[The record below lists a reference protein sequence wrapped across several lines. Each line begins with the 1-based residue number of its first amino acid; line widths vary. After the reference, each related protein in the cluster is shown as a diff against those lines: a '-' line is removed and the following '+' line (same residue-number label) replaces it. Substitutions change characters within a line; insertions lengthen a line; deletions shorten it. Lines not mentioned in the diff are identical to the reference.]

1 MKSFIDPACMAAFG
15 SMNPK
20 STVIAMKRYRE
31 HNERVQVVIP
41 KEKLLIYSVKKGW
54 KPLCRFLGCNVP
66 DQEFPSV
73 NVGLS
78 FVKGQVSTR
87 LQLLKRN
94 IIMFLGT
101 SVLIV
106 LLLSFP
112 FLSGIKN

>member
-1 MKSFIDPACMAAFG
+1 MAAFG

-31 HNERVQVVIP
+31 HNERVQAVIP
-41 KEKLLIYSVKKGW
+41 KEKLLIYNVKKGW

-78 FVKGQVSTR
+78 LVKGAVSTR

-94 IIMFLGT
+94 IIIFLGA

-106 LLLSFP
+106 LILSFP